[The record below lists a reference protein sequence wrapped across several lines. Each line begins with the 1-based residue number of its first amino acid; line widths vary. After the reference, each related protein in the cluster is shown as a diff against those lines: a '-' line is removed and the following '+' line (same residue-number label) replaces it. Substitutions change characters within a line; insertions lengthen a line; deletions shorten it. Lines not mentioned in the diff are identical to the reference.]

1 MEGHVKKSKR
11 TTEEKKPHN
20 FSNKTFLEAKIG
32 I

>member
-1 MEGHVKKSKR
+1 MAMPKSKR
-11 TTEEKKPHN
+11 TTEEKKRYN